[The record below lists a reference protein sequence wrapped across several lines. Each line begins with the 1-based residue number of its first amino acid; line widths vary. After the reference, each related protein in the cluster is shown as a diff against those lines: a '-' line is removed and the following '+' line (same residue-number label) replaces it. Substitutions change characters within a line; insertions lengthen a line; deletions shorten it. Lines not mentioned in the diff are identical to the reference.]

1 MQQLLLTLNRVE
13 WGDVILFIFAELFLT
28 AYIAWIISF
37 WPREKAFYGYSKTHI
52 KKVQKTATLWE
63 RLSLIYL
70 IRETNTPSV
79 KCWVAFYWFYW
90 GTGILVSLMYVA
102 SCLNLLNHRVLT
114 YAAFLRWIF
123 DAIIWSIRCL
133 QQRFKRG
140 R

>member
-28 AYIAWIISF
+28 AYIAWMISL
-37 WPREKAFYGYSKTHI
+37 WAREKAFYGYSKTHI
-52 KKVQKTATLWE
+52 KKVRKTASLWE
-63 RLSLIYL
+63 RFSLIYL

-90 GTGILVSLMYVA
+90 GTGILVGCMYAA
-102 SCLNLLNHRVLT
+102 SCLELLDYSVLR
-114 YAAFLRWIF
+114 YV
-123 DAIIWSIRCL
+123 AIPRLISDTIIGSIRWL
-133 QQRFKRG
+133 KRRFELG